1 MEYQMKVT
9 LTTEQFHELQILMM
23 YHLILNVDNVQS
35 ENVKDILIK
44 LKNTVMTYFQKAF
57 LQINPERR
65 IQLKRILPAL
75 DGDLKT
81 NAVITI
87 LPEKNSIHEKEKTK
101 GVNKVMKKL
110 LNKDD
115 ISLADLKLLREMTN
129 FDVTNTDV
137 KNDKFFMKYLR

>member
-1 MEYQMKVT
+1 MKITVR
-9 LTTEQFHELQILMM
+9 TEHFHELIILSM
-23 YHLILNVDNVQS
+23 YHLILNVDNMQS
-35 ENVKDILIK
+35 ENVKGILIK
-44 LKNTVMTYFQKAF
+44 LKNTVKTYFQKAF

-65 IQLKRILPAL
+65 IQLKRILPTL
-75 DGDLKT
+75 DGNLKT
-81 NAVITI
+81 DAVITI
-87 LPEKNSIHEKEKTK
+87 LPNKNSIQEKEKTSR
-101 GVNKVMKKL
+101 VNKVMKKL

>member
-1 MEYQMKVT
+1 MKVT

-75 DGDLKT
+75 DGDLSN

-87 LPEKNSIHEKEKTK
+87 MPDKNSLQEKEKTK
-101 GVNKVMKKL
+101 RVNKIVKKL

-115 ISLADLKLLREMTN
+115 ISLADLKLLREMTD

-137 KNDKFFMKYLR
+137 KNDKVFMKYLR

>member
-1 MEYQMKVT
+1 MKVT
-9 LTTEQFHELQILMM
+9 LTTEQFHELLILMM

-57 LQINPERR
+57 LRINPERR
-65 IQLKRILPAL
+65 IQLKRLLPAL
-75 DGDLKT
+75 DGDLSN

-87 LPEKNSIHEKEKTK
+87 LPEKKSIQEKEKTK
-101 GVNKVMKKL
+101 RVNMIMKKL

>member
-1 MEYQMKVT
+1 MKVT
-9 LTTEQFHELQILMM
+9 LTTEQFHELIILMM
-23 YHLILNVDNVQS
+23 YHLLLNVENVQS
-35 ENVKDILIK
+35 KTAKDILGE
-44 LKNTVMTYFQKAF
+44 LKRMVMANFRKAF

-75 DGDLKT
+75 DGDLSN

-87 LPEKNSIHEKEKTK
+87 LPEKESIQEKEKTK
-101 GVNKVMKKL
+101 RVNMIMKKL

-115 ISLADLKLLREMTN
+115 ISLSDLKLLREMTD

-137 KNDKFFMKYLR
+137 KNDKVFIKYLR